1 MTVLQLSDTHLT
13 RNPGERV
20 YDRDP
25 DERVAKVLAAW
36 HGTGEQADLVLLSG
50 DLADDASAAAC
61 ERLALTIGGLG
72 VPVLAL
78 PGNHDDPAVVA
89 ATWGGAGVAEVD
101 GWRILVA
108 DTTIPGQIHGAV
120 AVPEV
125 LARLDALD
133 GRPTVLA
140 VHHPPLSR
148 STGDQFRLEG
158 SAELLDGLAARPHV
172 RAVVGG
178 HLHDAVDLHGPNDLP
193 VLLCPSTLMGIT
205 HHGDEMH
212 VDPGAPRGARVLHLA
227 DDGTLTSRV
236 LQA

>member
-1 MTVLQLSDTHLT
+1 VTVLQLSDTHLT
-13 RNPGERV
+13 RTTGQRV

-25 DERVAKVLAAW
+25 DERVAKVLLAW
-36 HGTGEQADLVLLSG
+36 QGTGEQADIVLLTG
-50 DLADDASAAAC
+50 DLADDGSAAAC
-61 ERLALTIGGLG
+61 ERLALAIAGLS
-72 VPVLAL
+72 VPILAL

-89 ATWGGAGVAEVD
+89 ATWGGVDVAEVD
-101 GWRILVA
+101 GWRIITA

-120 AVPEV
+120 DVPDV

-133 GRPTVLA
+133 ARPTVVA

-148 STGDQFRLEG
+148 STGDQFRLDG
-158 SAELLDGLAARPHV
+158 AAELLDGLAARPQV

-178 HLHDAVDLHGPNDLP
+178 HLHDAVDLQGPRELP
-193 VLLCPSTLMGIT
+193 VLLCPSTLMGIV
-205 HHGDEMH
+205 HDGDQMQI
-212 VDPGAPRGARVLHLA
+212 DPGAPRGARVLHLA

>member
-1 MTVLQLSDTHLT
+1 VLQLSDTHLT
-13 RNPGERV
+13 RTVGERV

-36 HGTGEQADLVLLSG
+36 HGTGEQADLVLLTG
-50 DLADDASAAAC
+50 DLADDASAASC
-61 ERLALTIGGLG
+61 ERLALAIAGLG

-78 PGNHDDPAVVA
+78 PGNHDDPAAVA
-89 ATWGGAGVAEVD
+89 ATWGDDTIAEVE
-101 GWRILVA
+101 GWRILTA

-120 AVPEV
+120 DVPAV

-133 GRPTVLA
+133 ARPTVVA

-158 SAELLDGLAARPHV
+158 AAELLDGLAARPQV

-178 HLHDAVDLHGPNDLP
+178 HLHDAVDLQGPDDLP
-193 VLLCPSTLMGIT
+193 VLLCPSTLMGIV
-205 HHGDEMH
+205 HAGDQMQI
-212 VDPGAPRGARVLHLA
+212 DPGAPRGARVLHLA

>member
-13 RNPGERV
+13 STPGERV

-25 DERVAKVLAAW
+25 DERVAKVLLAW
-36 HGTGEQADLVLLSG
+36 HGTGEQADLVLLTG
-50 DLADDASAAAC
+50 DLADDRSAAAC
-61 ERLALTIGGLG
+61 ERLALAVAGLG

-89 ATWGGAGVAEVD
+89 ATWGSGDVAEVD
-101 GWRILVA
+101 GWRILTA
-108 DTTIPGQIHGAV
+108 DTTVPGQIHGAV
-120 AVPEV
+120 DVPEV
-125 LARLDALD
+125 LGRLDALD
-133 GRPTVLA
+133 ARPTIVA

-158 SAELLDGLAARPHV
+158 AAELLDGLAARPHV

-178 HLHDAVDLHGPNDLP
+178 HLHDAVDLHGPGDLP
-193 VLLCPSTLMGIT
+193 VLLCPSTLMGIV
-205 HHGDEMH
+205 HHGDEMQ
-212 VDPGAPRGARVLHLA
+212 VDPRAPRGARALHLA

>member
-1 MTVLQLSDTHLT
+1 VTVLQLSDTHLT
-13 RNPGERV
+13 RTAGERV

-36 HGTGEQADLVLLSG
+36 QGTGEQADLVLLSG
-50 DLADDASAAAC
+50 DLADDGSAAAC
-61 ERLALTIGGLG
+61 ERLALTIAGLG

-89 ATWGGAGVAEVD
+89 ATWGGDDVAEVD

-108 DTTIPGQIHGAV
+108 DTTIPGQIHGA
-120 AVPEV
+120 
-125 LARLDALD
+125 LD

-140 VHHPPLSR
+140 VHHPPMSR
-148 STGDQFRLEG
+148 STGDQFRLDG
-158 SAELLDGLAARPHV
+158 AAELLDGLAVRPQV

-178 HLHDAVDLHGPNDLP
+178 HLHDAVDLQGPGELP
-193 VLLCPSTLMGIT
+193 VLLCPSTLMGIV
-205 HHGDEMH
+205 HDGDQMQI
-212 VDPGAPRGARVLHLA
+212 DPGAPRGARVLHLA